1 MHNFQHVNAAT
12 VQDALSHLGDDGSRR
27 LIAGGTDLVPLMR
40 SRIVSPDLL
49 VNMKTIAG
57 LEGIKHDPGASIR
70 FGPLTPLDEIE
81 RHPVARER
89 LAPLVQAIAVSASPQ
104 LRHVATIAGSLC
116 QRPRCWYFR
125 GDFHCLKKGGDTCF
139 AFNGE
144 NQHHAILGGG
154 PCYIIHP
161 SDPAPAL
168 LALDARLI
176 IQGPDGS
183 RTMELT
189 DFFILPRIDP
199 HRENVLKPNEVI
211 VGLEVPDPP
220 AGTRGVYLKA
230 MERQVWSFAMA
241 SVAVS
246 ARLSE
251 GVVRDIRIILG
262 GLAPIPWRATAA
274 EAEIEGK
281 GFSLGTVQSAAD
293 AALAGAK
300 PLSHNAYKVPLAKEL
315 IKQALLSVAR

>member
-1 MHNFQHVNAAT
+1 MRNFQHVNAAT
-12 VQDALSHLGDDGSRR
+12 VQDALSHLKDDGSRR

-40 SRIVSPDLL
+40 SRIVSPDVL
-49 VNMKTIAG
+49 VNMKTISS
-57 LEGIKHDPGASIR
+57 LEGINHEPGASIR
-70 FGPLTPLDEIE
+70 FGPLTTLDEIE
-81 RHPVARER
+81 RNPVARER
-89 LAPLVQAIAVSASPQ
+89 LVPLVQAIAVSASPQ

-144 NQHHAILGGG
+144 NRHHAILGGG

-161 SDPAPAL
+161 SDTAPAL

-176 IQGPDGS
+176 VQGPDGS

-189 DFFILPRIDP
+189 DFFILPRTDP

-246 ARLSE
+246 ARLSD

-262 GLAPIPWRATAA
+262 GVAPIPWRATAA

-300 PLSHNAYKVPLAKEL
+300 PLSHNAYKVPLAKQL